1 MMDFKHVILPKV
13 NRTENLQIMGV
24 KLNFRMLCDDKFYSE
39 DR

>member
-1 MMDFKHVILPKV
+1 MDFKHVILPKV

-24 KLNFRMLCDDKFYSE
+24 KLILECYVMISFIVKT